1 MLDRN
6 TLYNRKASLIIRQG
20 DKGLD
25 LSSMHFKFQTV
36 QEDAESPANCSIRV
50 FNLKQE
56 TVAAIRGEYS
66 RVVVQA
72 GYEGNY
78 GIVFDGTIKQY
89 RIGREPDGVNTYLDI
104 LASDG
109 DIAYNWATCRRVLAP
124 GSTPMQR
131 LREATAPLEKYGV
144 KLGTVVEGSLGTG
157 GILPRG
163 KVLFGMAKAITRSQ
177 VRNMGA
183 TWSIQDGKIKVI
195 ALEGYL
201 PGEAVVL
208 TSKTGLI
215 GRAEQTEE
223 GIRVRCLMNPKL
235 VVGGTVKIDNA
246 SINQIVQQD
255 PDVAPLRYNHPYSG
269 LQQLADISAD
279 GLYRIYVAEYVG
291 DTRGPDWYVDLICL
305 TIHPTTRKVTAYG

>member
-1 MLDRN
+1 MVDRN
-6 TLYNRKASLIIRQG
+6 TLYGRKASLVVRQG

-25 LSSMHFKFQTV
+25 LSAMHFKFQTV
-36 QEDAESPANCSIRV
+36 QEDAESPANCAIRV

-72 GYEGNY
+72 GYDGNY
-78 GIVFDGTIKQY
+78 GLVFDGTIKQY

-109 DIAYNWATCRRVLAP
+109 DLAYNWATCRRVLAP

-131 LREATAPLEKYGV
+131 LREATAPLEGLGV
-144 KLGTVVEGSLGTG
+144 KLGTVVEGSMGTG

-163 KVLFGMAKAITRSQ
+163 KVLFGMAKTMIRSQ
-177 VRNMGA
+177 VQNMGA

-208 TSKTGLI
+208 TSGTGLI
-215 GRAEQTEE
+215 GRVEQTEE
-223 GIRVRCLMNPKL
+223 GMKVRCLMNPKL

-246 SINQIVQQD
+246 SINQTLQQN
-255 PDVAPLRYNHPYSG
+255 PDAAPLRYNHPYTG

-291 DTRGPDWYVDLICL
+291 DTRGPDWYVDLTCL